1 MTTNCPEK
9 LDEALLRA
17 GRCDEKFKIDFA
29 TKVTAEL
36 TFKRIFGLDKQN
48 IYSPEAIDRFASAF
62 AAQFPARSKICTA
75 ELAKHCGQ
83 YRARP
88 LAAIEQFTDWLKLGD
103 DKFAYR
109 REDLESVAGEGDF
122 NVPRTFDPTLVQV
135 RPEDIADTALPTVAD
150 LLPTIKVLPSKWNPI
165 CWLCA
170 HKDDI
175 KAIRHDLV
183 ASAETTPTSQSTLYN
198 AFTIQVLV
206 DAASCDRAGSPQAHA
221 TTYPTAHR
229 GFTRVHSFAGFFATL
244 GRIARRSGVH
254 HVTDLDVDDDDDSES
269 SDNGSLTI
277 VSPRPYHD
285 KIYMEDMSTLT
296 SEDVAHISLTDN
308 IANAML
314 SRSASGASTISVR
327 TSQYTRSASST
338 VSMQFQSSRAHTA
351 STSSAA
357 RTSSVSEMHFFSAS
371 SGSSAPR
378 SNSDA
383 SSSESFVFV
392 EDADDVFYDSEEH

>member
-103 DKFAYR
+103 DKFAYHW
-109 REDLESVAGEGDF
+109 EDLESVAGEGDF

-314 SRSASGASTISVR
+314 SRSA
-327 TSQYTRSASST
+327 
-338 VSMQFQSSRAHTA
+338 
-351 STSSAA
+351 
-357 RTSSVSEMHFFSAS
+357 
-371 SGSSAPR
+371 
-378 SNSDA
+378 
-383 SSSESFVFV
+383 
-392 EDADDVFYDSEEH
+392 